1 MSDRTPEQILRDARA
16 PGERESEE
24 RAWKVVSEAY
34 ERRLVTLPR
43 RRPRLAIALAAAG
56 AGLLVA
62 LTPAG
67 AKVGELVEDIFT
79 VGPERARPALSSLPA
94 PGRLLVTSEQG
105 AWVVHEDGSKR
116 LLGDY
121 SQATWSPNGLYVAA
135 VTGRQLVAVE
145 PAGGTVRWTVTRP
158 EPVTDARWSPSGY
171 RVAYRSRREIRVVD
185 GDGTGDRRLAGDVAP
200 VAPAWQ
206 PVTKAISPSGIGSHR
221 LAYADRRGRIELRD
235 TDAGDRLWRTG
246 PGPRPV
252 ALEWTFDG
260 RSLLAVDPG
269 GYRVFDAMGRLV
281 DRVGG
286 QPAGRAATYRP
297 GTTALAFGRRG
308 RSEDGGM
315 RTSVGL
321 RRFRGSDP
329 PVEPLL
335 GVPGRITSLTWS
347 PNGRWL
353 LAAWEDADQWLF
365 LRPSAP
371 PRQRASVAFDGISRL
386 FDPGGTGQ
394 PVFPRVEGWCC
405 AG

>member
-24 RAWKVVSEAY
+24 RAWKIVSEAY
-34 ERRLVTLPR
+34 ERRAATPPR

-56 AGLLVA
+56 AALLVA

-67 AKVGELVEDIFT
+67 AKVGDLVDEIFT

-121 SQATWSPNGLYVAA
+121 SEATWSPNGLFVAA
-135 VTGRQLVAVE
+135 VTGHQLVAVE
-145 PAGGTVRWTVTRP
+145 PDDGTVRWTVTGP
-158 EPVTDARWSPSGY
+158 GPVADARWSPSGF
-171 RVAYRSRREIRVVD
+171 RVAYRSRRELRVVD
-185 GDGTGDRRLAGDVAP
+185 GDGTGDRRLAGGAAP
-200 VAPAWQ
+200 VAAAWQ
-206 PVTKAISPSGIGSHR
+206 PVTKAISPSGVGSHR
-221 LAYADRRGRIELRD
+221 VAYADRRGRIELRD

-246 PGPRPV
+246 PGPRPIS
-252 ALEWTFDG
+252 LEWTFDG
-260 RSLLAVDPG
+260 RSLLAVDPD
-269 GYRVFDAMGRLV
+269 GYRVFDATGRLV

-286 QPAGRAATYRP
+286 PPAGAASYRP
-297 GTTALAFGRRG
+297 RTSALAFARRG
-308 RSEDGGM
+308 GSEDGGL
-315 RTSVGL
+315 RTTVGL
-321 RRFRGSDP
+321 RRFGASDA

-347 PNGRWL
+347 PNGQWL

-371 PRQRASVAFDGISRL
+371 PGQRASVAFDGISRL

-394 PVFPRVEGWCC
+394 PAFPRVEGWCC